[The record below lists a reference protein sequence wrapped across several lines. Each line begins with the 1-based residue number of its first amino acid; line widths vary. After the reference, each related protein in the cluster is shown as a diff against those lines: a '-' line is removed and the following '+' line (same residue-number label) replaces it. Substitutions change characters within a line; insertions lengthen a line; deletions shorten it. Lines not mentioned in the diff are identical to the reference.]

1 MRGAMRRR
9 FLRALL
15 TDHGFTIS
23 VFIALVITVM
33 FAYAFD
39 ASEEQSATLVVLGIL
54 TAVVEY
60 VLRSSSE
67 RWP

>member
-1 MRGAMRRR
+1 MRRR

-23 VFIALVITVM
+23 VFIALVITLM
-33 FAYAFD
+33 FAYAFE
-39 ASEEQSATLVVLGIL
+39 ASQEQCATLVVLGIL
-54 TAVVEY
+54 TAVAEY

-67 RWP
+67 HRP